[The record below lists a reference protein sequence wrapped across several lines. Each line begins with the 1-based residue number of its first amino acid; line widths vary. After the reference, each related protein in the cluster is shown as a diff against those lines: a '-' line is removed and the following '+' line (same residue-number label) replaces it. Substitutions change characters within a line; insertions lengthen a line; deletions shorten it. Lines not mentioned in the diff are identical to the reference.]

1 MAFFDGAGDRWRPV
15 KKDKMTDRQW
25 KNLVN
30 SGGNVDENGKVWYP
44 NEGALKAS
52 VLMSGQ
58 GINRLKSRVKN
69 GRR

>member
-1 MAFFDGAGDRWRPV
+1 MAFLMDGDRWRPV

-44 NEGALKAS
+44 KKGHESIRSHVWPGES
-52 VLMSGQ
+52 TG
-58 GINRLKSRVKN
+58 
-69 GRR
+69 